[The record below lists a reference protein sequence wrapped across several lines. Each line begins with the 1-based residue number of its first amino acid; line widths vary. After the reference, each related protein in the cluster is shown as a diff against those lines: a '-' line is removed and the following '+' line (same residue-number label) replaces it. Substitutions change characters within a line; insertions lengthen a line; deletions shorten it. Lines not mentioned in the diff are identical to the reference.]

1 MHNNEFWDIW
11 NASVLITKFF
21 GDYSKEEMIKSST
34 AMNAQI

>member
-1 MHNNEFWDIW
+1 MNFETFEMQMCW
-11 NASVLITKFF
+11 SQSFF